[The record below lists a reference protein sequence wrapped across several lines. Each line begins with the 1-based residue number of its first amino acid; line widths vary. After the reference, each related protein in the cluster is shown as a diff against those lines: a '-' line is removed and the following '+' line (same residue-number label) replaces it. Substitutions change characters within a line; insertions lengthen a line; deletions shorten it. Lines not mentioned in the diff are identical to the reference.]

1 MVHCAEGH
9 YRRVW
14 VPSTVQGVRGVYR
27 WICLHCEAKKTSPP
41 HSYSDDT
48 SPTTRMTHVI
58 NKHDNAPRP
67 KRQRAAPSSPA
78 SVPPADA
85 LLPPPPVPSVPQAP
99 KRRKVEVDANQR
111 DLPSSFAPIRNS
123 LVMPA
128 IANMFADCG
137 LAHHLI
143 ERPSFIAAFEA
154 FRNATI
160 PIGNRRALKQHQSIL
175 AQQLREKVVKA
186 ARTHCRSHPLTI
198 GIDGWTNVRQDKVTN
213 VVILCGGVAYYWC
226 SIVNTSHHNTAKW
239 LLEPLLQVLDD
250 IKGHG
255 LIFSAL
261 VTDNEAANKTLHN
274 LLLPHYPFLIRS
286 PCAAH
291 LLQLCVRKALIQPTV
306 EPIITAMEELLAAF
320 KYKANRLTLKTLQL
334 TASAN
339 LTSYCLIR
347 PNDTRWSSWLY
358 AATRLLKLKA
368 YCDVVVPQQP
378 LFWVNLAEIVRFLQ
392 PFQVATDIM
401 QSDSSTMYDLYA
413 QFTSILTHVDNL
425 PSSSCFFTARDDIH
439 NLTIAVLEKHVDLD
453 LIVACALL
461 SFDKATPSIFPSR
474 MRSAQK
480 TFCEFAAQ
488 YALYWNVSAASTI
501 EEARN
506 QAFAEWTDWT
516 AATPGTTFEDM
527 EGEAE
532 HLRAHHCLQHQQQST
547 HQRNFTR
554 WNPRAAWAN
563 HVHAA
568 PILCLGAIA
577 LLSVAGSEAAVERT
591 FSAQGRIHSKYRN
604 RLKDEAVEVEMYV
617 KFNEAAL
624 RRKIEARD
632 GGNWVE
638 LTEDWEE
645 AAMSPLITA
654 SLFLTRIREEV
665 MEEEAEEEREAQ
677 DEQKTAEEQKREES
691 EQRVE
696 GERKEAREGREVH
709 EVKEEWEEKD
719 EEKDEQPSLP
729 SVSRIPIAPLP
740 ASADDVHRFVVNYVR
755 TVPWKSGIHA
765 KFRWTERY
773 VGHLSNASQ
782 TAIPP
787 INDTVTELQRKVMKY
802 VRSDQ
807 GPPPP
812 DTYVEE
818 VDIVDP
824 LNDSEL

>member
-14 VPSTVQGVRGVYR
+14 VPSTVQGVRGVHR
-27 WICLHCEAKKTSPP
+27 WSCLHCEAKGTSPP
-41 HSYSDDT
+41 HSYSEET

-67 KRQRAAPSSPA
+67 KRQRPAPSSPA
-78 SVPPADA
+78 SMPPADA
-85 LLPPPPVPSVPQAP
+85 LLPPPSVSSLPRAS
-99 KRRKVEVDANQR
+99 KRRKVEVDAGQR
-111 DLPSSFAPIRNS
+111 GLPSSFAPIRNS

-154 FRNATI
+154 YRHATI
-160 PIGNRRALKQHQSIL
+160 PVGDRRALKRHQSIL
-175 AQQLREKVVKA
+175 AHELREKVVKA

-239 LLEPLLQVLDD
+239 LLEPLLQVLDN

-274 LLLPHYPFLIRS
+274 LLLPYYPFLIRS

-306 EPIITAMEELLAAF
+306 EPIMTAMEELLAAF

-378 LFWVNLAEIVRFLQ
+378 AFWVNLAEIVRFLQ

-413 QFTSILTHVDNL
+413 QFKAILTHVDNL
-425 PSSSCFFTARDDIH
+425 PPSSCFSTAKDDIH

-461 SFDKATPSIFPSR
+461 SFDKATPSLFPSR

-527 EGEAE
+527 EG
-532 HLRAHHCLQHQQQST
+532 RQSASGLIT
-547 HQRNFTR
+547 
-554 WNPRAAWAN
+554 A
-563 HVHAA
+563 
-568 PILCLGAIA
+568 
-577 LLSVAGSEAAVERT
+577 
-591 FSAQGRIHSKYRN
+591 FSTNS
-604 RLKDEAVEVEMYV
+604 
-617 KFNEAAL
+617 
-624 RRKIEARD
+624 
-632 GGNWVE
+632 
-638 LTEDWEE
+638 
-645 AAMSPLITA
+645 SPLITA
-654 SLFLTRIREEV
+654 TSPDGILALPGPTTSMPLLFFAL
-665 MEEEAEEEREAQ
+665 A
-677 DEQKTAEEQKREES
+677 
-691 EQRVE
+691 
-696 GERKEAREGREVH
+696 
-709 EVKEEWEEKD
+709 
-719 EEKDEQPSLP
+719 PSLSYLWQGVRLQLSAP
-729 SVSRIPIAPLP
+729 SVRRGGFT
-740 ASADDVHRFVVNYVR
+740 ASTGTD
-755 TVPWKSGIHA
+755 
-765 KFRWTERY
+765 
-773 VGHLSNASQ
+773 
-782 TAIPP
+782 
-787 INDTVTELQRKVMKY
+787 
-802 VRSDQ
+802 
-807 GPPPP
+807 
-812 DTYVEE
+812 
-818 VDIVDP
+818 
-824 LNDSEL
+824 